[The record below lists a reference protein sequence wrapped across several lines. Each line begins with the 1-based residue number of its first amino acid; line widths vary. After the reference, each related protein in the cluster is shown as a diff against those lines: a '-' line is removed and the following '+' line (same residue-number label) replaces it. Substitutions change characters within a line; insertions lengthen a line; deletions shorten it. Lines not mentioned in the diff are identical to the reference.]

1 MEELKDNSERLLLMQ
16 NDIIPNNDLYIYIY
30 ITSVKCKQKDI
41 TRFCDK
47 KDPFTAMKNSEFIKH
62 LKSWK

>member
-30 ITSVKCKQKDI
+30 IYNECKMQTEGHYSI
-41 TRFCDK
+41 
-47 KDPFTAMKNSEFIKH
+47 
-62 LKSWK
+62 L